1 MFKLKKEKQSQ
12 LKLGHI
18 YNNTDELLAH
28 FTESQQN
35 VGSVV
40 FEDIVKDQLLS
51 LPPIMSAPSNQDGCQ
66 LFPELRAS
74 PSQSGKGS
82 NPQLILI
89 SASCW
94 YDLIHMPIAGY
105 P

>member
-18 YNNTDELLAH
+18 YNKTDELWAH
-28 FTESQQN
+28 FTESQEKI
-35 VGSVV
+35 GSVG
-40 FEDIVKDQLLS
+40 FNDIVKDQLLS

-66 LFPELRAS
+66 QFPERRAS
-74 PSQSGKGS
+74 SSQSRKGS
-82 NPQLILI
+82 NPQLILV
-89 SASCW
+89 SASRW
-94 YDLIHMPIAGY
+94 YALIHMPIAGY